1 MNCRKPQFS
10 AVSNKSDSIFSGLPK
25 AAVIKHRRQI
35 LVAMSLSDIAGIT
48 SSDVVYTYLPLY
60 HAIGLQLAMG
70 TTIFAGATNVVR
82 KKFSASNFWRD
93 CGRHGVTVRKSCIP
107 IDIGKF
113 SNAA

>member
-1 MNCRKPQFS
+1 MICRKLNSQPLKISPTPF
-10 AVSNKSDSIFSGLPK
+10 FSGLPK